1 MNCLICNSVSEH
13 YFSKDHSDYP
23 GSPYKISLKVDYC
36 KCKECGFVFSRTH
49 QELDRGEWLELN
61 SSWHHAFEKNGTTRK
76 NNQPP
81 YPEQAL
87 VLMILNKNKII
98 NLKDTLDYA
107 AGYGTMANILFKY
120 FGEEIKIYDEY
131 VFDHNSEIQ
140 YIHKNSIKKY
150 SLVVNSAMFEHIL
163 KRQDLDCINN
173 LVENDGVLM
182 LHTLVCENIPCDP
195 NWFYL
200 EPLVH
205 TAFHT
210 NKSMEILMKQWGY
223 AASIYS
229 PQAKS
234 WFLFKKDFPGIDRLE
249 NFVQMINIELQ
260 ANYFYYKN
268 GFMDYWKGY

>member
-1 MNCLICNSVSEH
+1 MNCLICNSVANY
-13 YFSKDHSDYP
+13 YFSKDHPAYP
-23 GSPYKISLKVDYC
+23 GSPYQITLKVDYC
-36 KCKECGFVFSRTH
+36 KCIECGFVFSRTH
-49 QELDRGEWLELN
+49 QEMDNSEWLELN
-61 SSWHHAFEKNGTTRK
+61 SSWHHAFENSNSIRS

-81 YPEQAL
+81 YSDQAL
-87 VLMILNKNKII
+87 ALMILNKNKII
-98 NLKDTLDYA
+98 NLNDALDYA

-120 FGEEIKIYDEY
+120 FGKEIKIYDEY
-131 VFDHNSEIQ
+131 VFNSNSNIQ
-140 YIHKNSIKKY
+140 YIGKDSLKKY
-150 SLVVNSAMFEHIL
+150 EVVVNSAMFEHIL
-163 KRQDLDCINN
+163 KREDLDSING
-173 LVENDGVLM
+173 LVHADGVLM
-182 LHTLVCENIPCDP
+182 LHTLVCENVPRDP

-223 AASIYS
+223 SATIYS

-234 WFLFKKDFPGIDRLE
+234 WFLFKKGFPNISILE
-249 NFVQMINIELQ
+249 SLILKINGELQ